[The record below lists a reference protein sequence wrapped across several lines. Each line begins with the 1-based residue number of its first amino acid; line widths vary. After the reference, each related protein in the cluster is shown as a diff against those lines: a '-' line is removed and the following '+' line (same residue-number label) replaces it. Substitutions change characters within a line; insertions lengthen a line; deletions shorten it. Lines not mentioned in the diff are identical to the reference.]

1 MKYSPIIFIL
11 LHNFCYLI
19 LKQSKNRAPM
29 NKLFHFATTL
39 VFVSLVGN
47 AYSHSTHFT
56 PPDSTTNIL
65 DKTAAA
71 YIIEEGKT
79 LYGEGKI
86 KDALIKF
93 RQAGVKDPNSWRAA
107 YWISQCHYKLNNFG
121 YSLKYAYKAIGIGKE
136 KVNKEIYYTL
146 AVAQHRLGKLDSAII
161 NYRLSIEKLSKMRSN
176 ILRIDHHINEC
187 LFAKEEMKNEPK
199 CEKIRLT
206 GDINSGYDDYNAL
219 YTGEKDV
226 LYFTSRRSNTI
237 GGNMNPDDQR
247 YFEDVYRT
255 KWDPIMKEWDDVT
268 NKLGKINSAGF
279 DALNF
284 IAPDGNSG
292 VVTLNST
299 ATDARIT
306 TRGSDI
312 CEIKRNSKGDWNH
325 PKAIKNKSINTS
337 FFEGAAT
344 LTADG
349 NTMYFVTDRKGQK
362 SSTDIYVVHKNGK
375 SWGTAEP
382 LPMTIN
388 TKSRETTPFI
398 TPDGRFLFF
407 ASDGHLGMGGL
418 DIYVVENKGDS
429 WGEPINLGYG
439 INSVTNDSHFSYN
452 KELNQALI
460 SGFEIVGNKASLDI
474 YEIDL
479 TGFEHGEVRFPY

>member
-1 MKYSPIIFIL
+1 
-11 LHNFCYLI
+11 
-19 LKQSKNRAPM
+19 M
-29 NKLFHFATTL
+29 NKLIHFATIL
-39 VFVSLVGN
+39 IFVTVAGN
-47 AYSHSTHFT
+47 AYSYDLYIA
-56 PPDSTTNIL
+56 PPDSTTSIV

-79 LYGEGKI
+79 LYGKGKI

-93 RQAGVKDPNSWRAA
+93 RQAGIKDPNSWRAA
-107 YWISQCHYKLNNFG
+107 YWISQCHYKLNNYG
-121 YSLKYAYKAIGIGKE
+121 YSLKYAYKAIDIGND

-146 AVAQHRLGKLDSAII
+146 AVAQHRLGKIDSALV

-176 ILRIDHHINEC
+176 TLMIEHHIKEC
-187 LFAKEEMKNEPK
+187 LYAQEEMKKEPK
-199 CEKIRLT
+199 FKKVRLA

-226 LYFTSRRSNTI
+226 LYFTSRRSNTK
-237 GGNMNPDDQR
+237 GGEMNPDDQK
-247 YFEDVYRT
+247 YFEDVYKA

-279 DALNF
+279 DALDWMSQEQLAG
-284 IAPDGNSG
+284 II
-292 VVTLNST
+292 TLNST
-299 ATDARIT
+299 ATDAKIT

-312 CEIKRNSKGDWNH
+312 CEIKRNSKGNWNY

-388 TKSRETTPFI
+388 TKTRETTPFI

-418 DIYVVENKGDS
+418 DIYVVEQKDGS
-429 WGEPINLGYG
+429 WGTPVNLGYG
-439 INSVTNDSHFSYN
+439 INSVTNDTHFSYN

-460 SGFEIVGNKASLDI
+460 SGFEIVGKKASIDI
-474 YEIDL
+474 YKIDM
-479 TGFEHGEVRFPY
+479 TGFEHGDVRFPY

>member
-1 MKYSPIIFIL
+1 
-11 LHNFCYLI
+11 
-19 LKQSKNRAPM
+19 M
-29 NKLFHFATTL
+29 NKLIHFTTIL
-39 VFVSLVGN
+39 IFVTLTGN
-47 AYSHSTHFT
+47 AYSNLTIT
-56 PPDSTTNIL
+56 PPDSVTSIV

-79 LYGEGKI
+79 LYGEAKI

-93 RQAGVKDPNSWRAA
+93 RQAAVKDPNSWRAA
-107 YWISQCHYKLNNFG
+107 YWISQCHYKLNNYG
-121 YSLKYAYKAIGIGKE
+121 YSLKYGYKAMAIGKE

-146 AVAQHRLGKLDSAII
+146 AVAQHSLGKIDSALV
-161 NYRLSIEKLSKMRSN
+161 NYRLSIEKLSKLRSHT
-176 ILRIDHHINEC
+176 LLIDHHIKEC
-187 LFAKEEMKNEPK
+187 LFAQQEMNKEPK
-199 CEKIRLT
+199 SKKVRLS

-219 YTGEKDV
+219 YTGEKGV
-226 LYFTSRRSNTI
+226 LYFTSRRSNTT
-237 GGNMNPDDQR
+237 GGGMNPDDQR
-247 YFEDVYRT
+247 YFEDVYKA

-268 NKLGKINSAGF
+268 NRLGKINSNGF

-284 IAPDGNSG
+284 IAPDGNTG

-299 ATDARIT
+299 ATDAKIT

-312 CEIKRNSKGDWNH
+312 CEIKRNSKGDWNY

-388 TKSRETTPFI
+388 TKTRETTPFI

-452 KELNQALI
+452 KELKQALI
-460 SGFEIVGNKASLDI
+460 SGFEIVGNKASIDI
-474 YEIDL
+474 YEINFDL
-479 TGFEHGEVRFPY
+479 DLIGVGDVGMPR